1 MKKPK
6 ELIGK
11 VRKFEDWYIR
21 SISGMAGLPVQK
33 TEDILNF
40 YTQPF
45 KPEMIEEY
53 FEGWKL
59 KPYLNNNS
67 FLPVISPQKEV
78 YYYDIHCHS
87 IEDTFNDIVGL
98 RIKTLSD
105 FIDACINSNIEL
117 EWK

>member
-33 TEDILNF
+33 TENILNF

-45 KPEMIEEY
+45 KPEMIEDY
-53 FEGWKL
+53 FNVKRIGI
-59 KPYLNNNS
+59 S
-67 FLPVISPQKEV
+67 TFLMPNKKVFEV
-78 YYYDIHCHS
+78 YRLDDEFVMNNIQ
-87 IEDTFNDIVGL
+87 GL
-98 RIKTLSD
+98 ELLIPTLSD
-105 FIDACINSNIEL
+105 FIDACLNSNIEL

>member
-1 MKKPK
+1 MTKPK
-6 ELIGK
+6 ELSGI
-11 VRKFEDWYIR
+11 VFKFEDVAYLSDNLEDNLNIR
-21 SISGMAGLPVQK
+21 
-33 TEDILNF
+33 EF
-40 YTQPF
+40 YTQSF
-45 KPEMIEEY
+45 KPEMIEDY

>member
-1 MKKPK
+1 MNKPK

-11 VRKFEDWYIR
+11 VKKFEEIQCKDLLKGQSTVNSVIHQQSNCYTLLTR
-21 SISGMAGLPVQK
+21 LRH
-33 TEDILNF
+33 F

-53 FEGWKL
+53 FVNSLQLGEARALAYQYEVRKL
-59 KPYLNNNS
+59 
-67 FLPVISPQKEV
+67 
-78 YYYDIHCHS
+78 
-87 IEDTFNDIVGL
+87 
-98 RIKTLSD
+98 TLSD